1 MPEVLLSP
9 TPAMGL
15 ALEDLDSSGAA
26 SSSDEL
32 HALLERLRNASQVTL
47 PDVRA
52 LSEQLGAHAP
62 SARVQW
68 LHELTAGSA
77 LLSLPADRVTRE
89 HDPALVKRLER
100 LEIAR
105 QNEEYARMV
114 KDITSKDAAK
124 EKQSTE
130 IASFKASMGVR
141 VNLLVSVAT
150 MFTAGWF
157 VTKNATGAGP
167 TDVVPI
173 IGGLA
178 GAAATLLL
186 ETWLFVIRT
195 SRVDTHASK
204 RETVR
209 QNALKRTQEQDQQFS
224 DLARIHDH
232 YD

>member
-1 MPEVLLSP
+1 MPEVLLRP

-15 ALEDLDSSGAA
+15 AIEALDSSGAA
-26 SSSDEL
+26 LGSDDL
-32 HALLERLRNASQVTL
+32 RALLERFAGASQVTL
-47 PDVRA
+47 SDVRA
-52 LSEQLGAHAP
+52 LAEQLRAHAP
-62 SARVQW
+62 NAPVQW

-77 LLSLPADRVTRE
+77 LLSVPAGRVARE
-89 HDPALVKRLER
+89 RDPALVKRLER

-105 QNEEYARMV
+105 QNEDYARMV
-114 KDITSKDAAK
+114 KDITNRDAAK

-130 IASFKASMGVR
+130 IASFKASMGVG

-195 SRVDTHASK
+195 SRVDTHVSK

-209 QNALKRTQEQDQQFS
+209 QNALKRTDEQQQQYS